1 MTDKTYTVAGISTLN
16 GKTKVRFANDVVART
31 KQLIAAGHE
40 DVNLVELPEA
50 LSKADAALYLK
61 DHIDFSEDYEQLAVI
76 DYLVRNKVIESTDTV
91 SELETATDDVVDP
104 SVIPDEIWAQIPKR
118 NDKGHFIKKEVREE
132 MAREL
137 MAQS

>member
-61 DHIDFSEDYEQLAVI
+61 DHIDFSEDHEQLTVI
-76 DYLVRNKVIESTDTV
+76 DYLVRNKVIESTDTI
-91 SELETATDDVVDP
+91 SELETAEDDAVDP

-118 NDKGHFIKKEVREE
+118 NDKGHFIKREVREE

-137 MAQS
+137 MAQG

>member
-61 DHIDFSEDYEQLAVI
+61 DHIDFSEDHEQLTVI
-76 DYLVRNKVIESTDTV
+76 DYLVRNKIIESTDTI
-91 SELETATDDVVDP
+91 SELETAEDDAVDP

-118 NDKGHFIKKEVREE
+118 NDKGHFIKREVREE

-137 MAQS
+137 MVQG

>member
-61 DHIDFSEDYEQLAVI
+61 DHIDFSEDHEQLTVI
-76 DYLVRNKVIESTDTV
+76 DYLVRNKIIESTDTI
-91 SELETATDDVVDP
+91 SELETAEDDAVDP

-118 NDKGHFIKKEVREE
+118 NDKGHFIKREVREE

-137 MAQS
+137 MTQG

>member
-91 SELETATDDVVDP
+91 SELETAADDVVDP

-137 MAQS
+137 MAQG